1 MSKKPNTI
9 TLPDSKKEFIS
20 LGDYMDNN
28 DGIIYYY
35 PDSLSFEDWKSFFLS
50 EAPII
55 QIFALAH
62 FNEMDIDNLS
72 IYGKSMTDIIT
83 KNKSLISNFLN
94 KNYDWPY
101 DERFEDSIWYHGGD
115 EFTYECQNL
124 INEEHQD
131 LEDQLFVIK
140 EHHKTFLNK
149 LSVVLKVLFAKE
161 DELAN

>member
-50 EAPII
+50 ESPII
-55 QIFALAH
+55 QIFALNH
-62 FNEMDIDNLS
+62 FSGMDIGTLS

-83 KNKSLISNFLN
+83 KNKSLISNFFS

-101 DERFEDSIWYHGGD
+101 DDRFEDSIWFHGSD
-115 EFTYECQNL
+115 EFEYICNDL
-124 INEEHQD
+124 LNEGED
-131 LEDQLFVIK
+131 LNYQLFVIK
-140 EHHKTFLNK
+140 EHHKTFLNE
-149 LSVVLKVLFAKE
+149 LSIVLKVLFAKE
-161 DELAN
+161 DELAK